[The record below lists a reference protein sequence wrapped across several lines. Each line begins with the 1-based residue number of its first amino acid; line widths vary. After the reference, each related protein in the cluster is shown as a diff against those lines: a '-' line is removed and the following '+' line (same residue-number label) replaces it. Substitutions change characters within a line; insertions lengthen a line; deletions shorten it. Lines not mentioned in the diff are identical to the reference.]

1 MTPNNKSKTAQKWAK
16 CFFFFLLHE
25 LCFTKSHLKVN
36 ASKLGKVT
44 NHIKHKTKFH
54 MTQEV

>member
-16 CFFFFLLHE
+16 CFLHHG